1 MSVPENMIRI
11 QVDGRPYET
20 AGGQSLLRACLSL
33 GFDVPYF
40 CWHPALESVGA
51 CRQCAVKLFRDD
63 KDTRG
68 RIVMSCMTP
77 VAEGMRV
84 SVDDREAREFR
95 SANIEWLMLNHPHDC
110 PVCDEGGE
118 CHLQDMTVM
127 TGHVY
132 RRNRFK
138 KRTYRNQYLGPFI
151 NHEMN
156 RCIQCYRCVRFY
168 RDYAGGRDFN
178 VLASQN
184 RVYFGRH
191 EEGVLENI
199 FSGNLAEICPTGV
212 FTDKTSKKHF
222 TRPWDLQC
230 APSVC
235 VHCALGCNTLPGER
249 SGVVRRMRNRYN
261 GSVNGYFLCDRGRFG
276 YEFVN
281 DPGKIREPLLREPAT
296 GAMVPASKERALGR
310 YSEIASES
318 RGIVAIGSPRA
329 SLEANYALRCLVGE
343 GRFFA
348 GMTQEELDLVSLAI
362 DILRGGPART
372 PSLAD
377 AAAADAIL
385 ILGEDITNTAPML
398 SLAVLQALR
407 NGPLTLATRLHIPRW
422 DDRAARVASQG
433 RKGPLFI
440 ASPADTWLD
449 PSATEVMRA
458 TPDDI
463 ARLGFAVAHHLD
475 PLSPPVPD
483 IDDRTVAL
491 ALNVAETLT
500 RAERPL
506 IISGVNQGNGKVIE
520 GAANVARALS
530 RTHPGVGLVFVM
542 PEANSFGLGLMGRL
556 GIEKALEAVEEGSAD
571 TVIILENNLFRRVG
585 RERLTTCLA
594 KVRHLVTLDHLP
606 HETISL
612 AELVLPAATFA
623 EATGTLVNS
632 EGRGQRFFQVFPPRG
647 HIEASWRWAR
657 DLMAMTGRGEGASW
671 ETVDDCIAS
680 LAEAL
685 PVFRPVRD
693 IAPPAGFRV
702 MGRKIPRQ
710 SHRASGRTSLTANL
724 DIHEPEPPDD
734 PDSPLAFSME
744 GYEGETPPSLI
755 TRFWAPGWNSVQAVN
770 KFQTE
775 VGGPLHGG
783 DPGRRL
789 IEPGASVGP
798 DYFTPVPPRR
808 RSGGAFTRVPLFHVF
823 GSDELSNFSPAV
835 EGLIPEPYAA
845 LNPDD
850 AARLGLAEG
859 EKVDVVTPE
868 GSYHLPLLIRPAL
881 PTGTAGLP
889 SGLPGFPSGALGA
902 YIEIRKIVH
911 E

>member
-1 MSVPENMIRI
+1 
-11 QVDGRPYET
+11 
-20 AGGQSLLRACLSL
+20 
-33 GFDVPYF
+33 
-40 CWHPALESVGA
+40 
-51 CRQCAVKLFRDD
+51 
-63 KDTRG
+63 
-68 RIVMSCMTP
+68 MSCMTP

-84 SVDDREAREFR
+84 SVDDREAKEFR

-132 RRNRFK
+132 RRNRFR
-138 KRTYRNQYLGPFI
+138 KRTYQNQYLGPFI

-178 VLASQN
+178 VFGSHS
-184 RVYFGRH
+184 RVFFGRH
-191 EEGVLENI
+191 EEGALESV

-222 TRPWDLQC
+222 IRPWDLQS

-249 SGVVRRMRNRYN
+249 SGVVRRIRSRYN
-261 GSVNGYFLCDRGRFG
+261 GHVNGYFLCDRGRYG

-281 DPGKIREPLLREPAT
+281 DPRRIREPLLRDPAT
-296 GAMVPASKERALGR
+296 GVLVPVSRDRALDR
-310 YSEIASES
+310 YKEIMSES
-318 RGIVAIGSPRA
+318 KGIVAIGSPRA
-329 SLEANYALRCLVGE
+329 SLEANYALRCLAGE
-343 GRFFA
+343 ERFFA
-348 GMTQEELDLVSLAI
+348 GMAQRELDLVSLAI
-362 DILRGGPART
+362 DILQRGPVPT

-377 AAAADAIL
+377 VASADAIL

-407 NGPLTLATRLHIPRW
+407 NKPLALATRLHIPRW

-433 RKGPLFI
+433 RNGPLFI

-449 PSATEVMRA
+449 QSATEVMRA
-458 TPDDI
+458 MPDDI
-463 ARLGFAVAHHLD
+463 ARLGFAIAHRLD
-475 PLSPPVPD
+475 PLSPPAPGL
-483 IDDRTVAL
+483 DDRTAAL
-491 ALNVAETLT
+491 ALNVAETLL

-506 IISGVNQGNGKVIE
+506 VISGVNQGNEKVIE
-520 GAANVARALS
+520 GAANVARALWKT
-530 RTHPGVGLVFVM
+530 RPGVGLLFVM
-542 PEANSFGLGLMGRL
+542 PEANSLGLGLMSRP
-556 GIEKALEAVEEGSAD
+556 GIEKALETVEEGNAD
-571 TVIILENNLFRRVG
+571 TVIILENDLFRRVG
-585 RERLTTCLA
+585 RERLNRCLS
-594 KVRHLVTLDHLP
+594 KVRHIVTLDHLP
-606 HETISL
+606 HDTISL

-632 EGRGQRFFQVFPPRG
+632 EGRGQRFFQVFLPQG
-647 HIEASWRWAR
+647 HIEASWRWVR
-657 DLMAMTGRGEGASW
+657 DLMATTGRGEGASW
-671 ETVDDCIAS
+671 QTVDDCIAS

-685 PVFRPVRD
+685 PVFQPVRV

-702 MGRKIPRQ
+702 ISRKIPRQ

-724 DIHEPEPPDD
+724 DVHEPKPPHD
-734 PDSPLAFSME
+734 PDSALAFSME
-744 GYEGETPPSLI
+744 GYEGEPPPSLI

-770 KFQTE
+770 KFQAE

-783 DPGRRL
+783 DPGLRL
-789 IEPGASVGP
+789 IEPGAPVGP
-798 DYFTPVPPRR
+798 DYFTRVPPPHQP
-808 RSGGAFTRVPLFHVF
+808 GAAFTRVPLFHIF
-823 GSDELSNFSPAV
+823 GSDELSSLSPAV
-835 EGLIPEPYAA
+835 AGLIPEPYAA

-850 AARLGLAEG
+850 AARLGLVEG
-859 EKVDVVTPE
+859 DKVEVVTPE
-868 GSYHLPLLIRPAL
+868 GSYQAPLLIKPAL
-881 PTGTAGLP
+881 PAGSAGLP
-889 SGLPGFPSGALGA
+889 SGLPGFASGALDE
-902 YIEIRKIVH
+902 YIEIRKIIH